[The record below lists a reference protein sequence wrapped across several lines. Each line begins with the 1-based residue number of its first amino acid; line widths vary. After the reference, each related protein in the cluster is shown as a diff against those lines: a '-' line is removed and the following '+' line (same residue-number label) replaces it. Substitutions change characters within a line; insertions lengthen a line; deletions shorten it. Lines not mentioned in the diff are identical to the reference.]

1 MVLVQPVNET
11 NNRGGYIMN
20 TEEYLKEYRTID
32 VDTAIDLCD
41 QHGVYLRDFFEE
53 YPGQGLTGWIDTRCL
68 LWWLG
73 Y

>member
-1 MVLVQPVNET
+1 
-11 NNRGGYIMN
+11 MN

-32 VDTAIDLCD
+32 VDTAIDLCK

-53 YPGQGLTGWIDTRCL
+53 YPSQGLTGWIDTKCL